1 MKTFIYRVSYI
12 FLAHAHPV
20 VLRRIPGVI
29 ISNNISDVAMSN
41 DRIPEIK
48 MATAKFEVANTPE
61 CYPHD
66 KEDILTELTATMN
79 PKTLMPN

>member
-1 MKTFIYRVSYI
+1 
-12 FLAHAHPV
+12 
-20 VLRRIPGVI
+20 
-29 ISNNISDVAMSN
+29 MSN

-48 MATAKFEVANTPE
+48 MATAMFEVANTPE

-79 PKTLMPN
+79 PKTLMQN